1 MSLFIT
7 FEGGEG
13 SGKSVQAKALFR
25 RLSEL
30 AVPALLTHEPG
41 GTPFGERLGHWLKWA
56 QDAYISPL
64 TELMLFNAS
73 RAQLVAEVIQ
83 PNLKSGKAVI
93 CDRYADSTTVYQ
105 GYGRELDLA
114 MVKATNKAA
123 TQGLK
128 PDLTILLDIAV
139 EEGLARKVA
148 RKQDRFEQETT
159 AFHHKV
165 REGYLELAAAEPR
178 RWLVVDASQSRR
190 KIADIIWQRVSRL
203 LAKGKNDKKPNL
215 KIGKQFEA
223 G

>member
-1 MSLFIT
+1 MAMFIT

-25 RLSEL
+25 RLSDL
-30 AVPALLTHEPG
+30 AIPVLLTHEPG
-41 GTPFGERLGHWLKWA
+41 GTPFGEKLGHWLKWA
-56 QDAYISPL
+56 RDSYISPL

-93 CDRYADSTTVYQ
+93 SDRYADSTTVYQ

-128 PDLTILLDIAV
+128 PNLTILLDIPV
-139 EEGLARKVA
+139 EEGLARKMA
-148 RKQDRFEQETT
+148 RKQDRFEQETI
-159 AFHHKV
+159 AFHQRV

-178 RWLVVDASQSRR
+178 RWLVVDATQSKRQ
-190 KIADIIWQRVSRL
+190 IADIIWQRVSRL
-203 LAKGKNDKKPNL
+203 ISERG
-215 KIGKQFEA
+215 G
-223 G
+223 